1 MAEAGN
7 VHRKR
12 IKNSATFRFNEE
24 DVLPPIQK
32 PSSKSVQSRLCRKV
46 ATINN
51 NEVCSNSGSDSQ
63 SHSYSKL
70 NMGIGNLNARMGN
83 LKIQNSKPVLP
94 QKEKIIRAKAS
105 STRGSD
111 DGLLDDIVARLK
123 AEYENSCCGSSKSQ
137 EGSVQ
142 GVSVDRTKEP
152 NLSNE
157 VKTVSGRVNNVGCI
171 CERSMKL
178 VMCSLCGLTKPGRV
192 SFQCQYHPR
201 AIFLS
206 DLKECPSC
214 KIGGIAKLKE
224 FDLPTGMKSIFE
236 NVGKK

>member
-1 MAEAGN
+1 
-7 VHRKR
+7 
-12 IKNSATFRFNEE
+12 
-24 DVLPPIQK
+24 
-32 PSSKSVQSRLCRKV
+32 
-46 ATINN
+46 
-51 NEVCSNSGSDSQ
+51 
-63 SHSYSKL
+63 
-70 NMGIGNLNARMGN
+70 MGN
-83 LKIQNSKPVLP
+83 MKIQTSKPVLP

-105 STRGSD
+105 STQGRD

-137 EGSVQ
+137 
-142 GVSVDRTKEP
+142 GVSVERSKEP
-152 NLSNE
+152 NRSNE
-157 VKTVSGRVNNVGCI
+157 VKTGSGGVNNVGCI